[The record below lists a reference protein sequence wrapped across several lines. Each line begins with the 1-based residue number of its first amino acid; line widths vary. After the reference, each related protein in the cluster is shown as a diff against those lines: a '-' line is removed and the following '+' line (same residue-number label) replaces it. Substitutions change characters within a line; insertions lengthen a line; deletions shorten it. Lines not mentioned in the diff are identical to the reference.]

1 LFITLSTEGFDKEE
15 TNLIKQENEILKP
28 NRPIESEDNFGL
40 SERPTAEE
48 ALQPEEKPLRPAK
61 IKKVIKLIK
70 KKKADMKQDQGDMDS
85 LDEEI
90 GGDFKMMESG
100 EVQGP
105 IL

>member
-28 NRPIESEDNFGL
+28 NRPIESKDNFGL

-48 ALQPEEKPLRPAK
+48 ALQPGEKPSRPTK
-61 IKKVIKLIK
+61 IKKVIKVIK

-105 IL
+105 LL

>member
-28 NRPIESEDNFGL
+28 NRPIESKDNFGL

-48 ALQPEEKPLRPAK
+48 ALQPEKPSRPAK
-61 IKKVIKLIK
+61 IKKVIKVIK

-90 GGDFKMMESG
+90 GENFKMMESG

-105 IL
+105 LL